1 MFPVWTMVRVWDGNS
16 AIGAHVW
23 SEIGHLI
30 CLRHL
35 FISTT
40 IANLKS
46 FSANVKLAQP
56 YLSYHLIKVPWC
68 ELNKLVHENCVAR
81 WSTTFGTEC
90 KYCTNRNCGVQKFL
104 PIYCVYYKIWTRLIE
119 HTVDLKP
126 LVSFSDSSWGCRLL
140 LGVQPLIVMPPFPSI
155 KFYFSFLNI
164 STVYLATGAYSGGR
178 VPLRRSAM
186 GVGAAASHG
195 FRTPFSTPVKL

>member
-46 FSANVKLAQP
+46 FSANVKLAQR

-90 KYCTNRNCGVQKFL
+90 KYCTNRNCGVQLFL

-140 LGVQPLIVMPPFPSI
+140 LGVQPLIVIPPFPSI
-155 KFYFSFLNI
+155 KFNFGFLQNFN
-164 STVYLATGAYSGGR
+164 R
-178 VPLRRSAM
+178 VPSHRGVFRGTRPPPRSAM
-186 GVGAAASHG
+186 GMEAAASYG
-195 FRTPFSTPVKL
+195 LRTPFTTPVKL